1 VYETYRRDGA
11 GPAMRKLEVGAGLSG
26 GPQQER
32 AVTQSA
38 PPPGMQEV
46 FGRIMGSLDFF
57 MAHGVKPISFYLPD
71 VAALRAV
78 SVCVI
83 VGVGETSTGQLAQ
96 RSAVALVERP
106 ATTPVLF
113 PGDHGGYGGQPAA
126 FVERLQQALSAP
138 SA

>member
-26 GPQQER
+26 GPQQET

-46 FGRIMGSLDFF
+46 FGRIMGNLDFF

-83 VGVGETSTGQLAQ
+83 VGVGETST
-96 RSAVALVERP
+96 
-106 ATTPVLF
+106 VLF

>member
-1 VYETYRRDGA
+1 MYETYRRDGA

-96 RSAVALVERP
+96 RSRPSRATGNHPGSLPRGSRRLRRP
-106 ATTPVLF
+106 ARRVRRKTTA
-113 PGDHGGYGGQPAA
+113 GA
-126 FVERLQQALSAP
+126 FRA
-138 SA
+138 